1 MRVPKM
7 YQVLKQA
14 KVIWEA
20 NSELINFCQI
30 EGSLRSNNLRP
41 TTTMGSSLVTKAN
54 YHASKETKPLIR
66 AIKKHA
72 NEASWLQTYS
82 TSEVGEDF
90 SNRHCY
96 FELIGPKG
104 HFYAEKIRVF
114 ICYWG
119 EYLNYKWH
127 SHEAEELYYILGGKA
142 TFRTKTVKKVLK
154 AGDTQ
159 FHKSWESHSMD
170 TLEEPML
177 AFILWRGN
185 GLNQLAKIDK

>member
-1 MRVPKM
+1 M
-7 YQVLKQA
+7 YKVLEQA
-14 KVIWEA
+14 KVMWEA
-20 NSELINFCQI
+20 NSDLINFCQI
-30 EGSLRSNNLRP
+30 EGSLRSNNLRH
-41 TTTMGSSLVTKAN
+41 TTTIGSSLVTKAN

-104 HFYAEKIRVF
+104 HFYAEKMRVF

-127 SHEAEELYYILGGKA
+127 SHEAEELYYILGGNA

-177 AFILWRGN
+177 AFILWRGD
-185 GLNQLAKIDK
+185 GLNQLAKIDE

>member
-7 YQVLKQA
+7 HQVLEQA
-14 KVIWEA
+14 KVLWQA
-20 NSELINFCQI
+20 NSELFDFCHI
-30 EGSLRSNNLRP
+30 EGSLRNNNLTP
-41 TTTMGSSLVTKAN
+41 TKTAGVSLVTKAE
-54 YHASKETKPLIR
+54 YRASKKTIPFIQ
-66 AIKKHA
+66 AIKNHA
-72 NEASWLQTYS
+72 HEASWLQTYS

-142 TFRTKTVKKVLK
+142 TFRTKIVKKVLK

-170 TLEEPML
+170 TLEEPIL
-177 AFILWRGN
+177 AFILWRGT
-185 GLNQLAKIDK
+185 GLNQLAKIDE

>member
-1 MRVPKM
+1 MKVTKK
-7 YQVLKQA
+7 YQVLEEA
-14 KVIWEA
+14 KVMWEA
-20 NSELINFCQI
+20 NSKLINFCQI

-41 TTTMGSSLVTKAN
+41 STTIGSSLVTKAN

-96 FELIGPKG
+96 FELIGRKG
-104 HFYAEKIRVF
+104 HFYAEKMRVF

-127 SHEAEELYYILGGKA
+127 SHEAEEMYYILGGKA
-142 TFRTKTVKKVLK
+142 RFRTKTMKKILK

-159 FHKSWESHSMD
+159 IHKSWESHSMD
-170 TLEEPML
+170 TLEKPML

-185 GLNQLAKIDK
+185 GLNQLAKIDE

>member
-1 MRVPKM
+1 M
-7 YQVLKQA
+7 YQVLEQA
-14 KVIWEA
+14 MLLWEA
-20 NSELINFCQI
+20 NSELINFSQI
-30 EGSLRSNNLRP
+30 EGSLKSNNLRP
-41 TTTMGSSLVTKAN
+41 TTTIGSSLVTKAN
-54 YHASKETKPLIR
+54 YHASKETEPLIR

-96 FELIGPKG
+96 FELIGRKG
-104 HFYAEKIRVF
+104 HFYAEKMRVF

-127 SHEAEELYYILGGKA
+127 SHEAEEMYYILGGKA
-142 TFRTKTVKKVLK
+142 RFRTKTMKKILK

-159 FHKSWESHSMD
+159 IHKSWESHSMD

-185 GLNQLAKIDK
+185 GLNQLAKIDE

>member
-1 MRVPKM
+1 M
-7 YQVLKQA
+7 YQVLEQA
-14 KVIWEA
+14 KMIWEA

-30 EGSLRSNNLRP
+30 EGSLKSNNLTP
-41 TTTMGSSLVTKAN
+41 TTTAGSSLLTKAE
-54 YHASKETKPLIR
+54 YQGSRETMPLIR
-66 AIKKHA
+66 AIKNHA
-72 NEASWLQTYS
+72 HEANWLQTYA

-90 SNRHCY
+90 SKRHCY

-104 HFYAEKIRVF
+104 HFYYEKIRVF

-119 EYLNYKWH
+119 EHLNYKWH
-127 SHEAEELYYILGGKA
+127 SHEAEEMYYILGGKA
-142 TFRTKTVKKVLK
+142 KFRTRNVKKILK

-185 GLNQLAKIDK
+185 GLNQLAKIDE

>member
-7 YQVLKQA
+7 YQVLEQA
-14 KVIWEA
+14 MLLWEA

-30 EGSLRSNNLRP
+30 EGSLKSNNLRP
-41 TTTMGSSLVTKAN
+41 TTTIGSSSVTKAN
-54 YHASKETKPLIR
+54 YHASKETEPLIR

-96 FELIGPKG
+96 FELIGRKG
-104 HFYAEKIRVF
+104 HFYAEKMRVF

-127 SHEAEELYYILGGKA
+127 SHEAEEMYYILGGKA
-142 TFRTKTVKKVLK
+142 QFRTKTATKILK

-159 FHKSWESHSMD
+159 LHKSWESHSMD
-170 TLEEPML
+170 TLEEPLL
-177 AFILWRGN
+177 AFILWRGY
-185 GLNQLAKIDK
+185 GLDQLAKIDE

>member
-7 YQVLKQA
+7 YQVLEQA
-14 KVIWEA
+14 MLLWEA

-41 TTTMGSSLVTKAN
+41 TTTIGSSLVTKAN
-54 YHASKETKPLIR
+54 YHASKETEPLIR

-96 FELIGPKG
+96 FELIGRKG
-104 HFYAEKIRVF
+104 HFYAEKMRVF

-127 SHEAEELYYILGGKA
+127 SHEAEEMYYILGGKA
-142 TFRTKTVKKVLK
+142 QFRTKTATKILK

-159 FHKSWESHSMD
+159 LHKSWESHSMD
-170 TLEEPML
+170 TLEEPLL
-177 AFILWRGN
+177 AFILWRGY
-185 GLNQLAKIDK
+185 GLDQLAKIDE

>member
-1 MRVPKM
+1 MR
-7 YQVLKQA
+7 QVLEQA
-14 KVIWEA
+14 KVLWKA
-20 NSELINFCQI
+20 NSELFDFCHI
-30 EGSLRSNNLRP
+30 EDSLRSNNLTP
-41 TTTMGSSLVTKAN
+41 TKTAGVSLVTKAE
-54 YHASKETKPLIR
+54 YRASTKTIPFIQ
-66 AIKKHA
+66 AIKNHA
-72 NEASWLQTYS
+72 HKASWLQTYS
-82 TSEVGEDF
+82 TCEVGEDF

-104 HFYAEKIRVF
+104 HFYSEKIRVF

-119 EYLNYKWH
+119 EHLNYKWH

-170 TLEEPML
+170 THEEPML
-177 AFILWRGN
+177 AFILWRGT
-185 GLNQLAKIDK
+185 GLNQLAKIDE

>member
-1 MRVPKM
+1 MKVPKM
-7 YQVLKQA
+7 YQVLEEA

-30 EGSLRSNNLRP
+30 EGSLKSNNLTS
-41 TTTMGSSLVTKAN
+41 TTTAGSSLVTKAV
-54 YHASKETKPLIR
+54 YQASSDTMSLIR
-66 AIKKHA
+66 AIKNQTH
-72 NEASWLQTYS
+72 EASWLQTYS
-82 TSEVGEDF
+82 TSEVGQDF
-90 SNRHCY
+90 ANRHCY

-104 HFYAEKIRVF
+104 HFYDEKIRVF

-127 SHEAEELYYILGGKA
+127 SHEAEELYYVLGGQA
-142 TFRTKTVKKVLK
+142 TFRTMTVEKVLK

-170 TLEEPML
+170 TLEEPIL

-185 GLNQLAKIDK
+185 GLNKLAKIDE

>member
-1 MRVPKM
+1 MKVPKM
-7 YQVLKQA
+7 YQVLEQA
-14 KVIWEA
+14 KVMWEA

-41 TTTMGSSLVTKAN
+41 TTTIGSSLVTKAN
-54 YHASKETKPLIR
+54 YHASKETEPLIR
-66 AIKKHA
+66 AIKKYA

-104 HFYAEKIRVF
+104 HFYAEKMRVF

-127 SHEAEELYYILGGKA
+127 SHEAEEMYYVLGGQA
-142 TFRTKTVKKVLK
+142 TFRTVNVEKVLK

-170 TLEEPML
+170 TLEEPIL
-177 AFILWRGN
+177 AFILWRGT
-185 GLNQLAKIDK
+185 GLNQLAKIDE

>member
-1 MRVPKM
+1 M
-7 YQVLKQA
+7 YQVLEQA
-14 KVIWEA
+14 MLLWEA

-30 EGSLRSNNLRP
+30 EGSLKSNNLRP
-41 TTTMGSSLVTKAN
+41 TTTIGSSLVTKAN

-72 NEASWLQTYS
+72 NEASWQQTYS

-104 HFYAEKIRVF
+104 HFYAEKMRVF

-119 EYLNYKWH
+119 EYLN
-127 SHEAEELYYILGGKA
+127 L
-142 TFRTKTVKKVLK
+142 
-154 AGDTQ
+154 
-159 FHKSWESHSMD
+159 
-170 TLEEPML
+170 
-177 AFILWRGN
+177 
-185 GLNQLAKIDK
+185 

>member
-1 MRVPKM
+1 MKVPKM
-7 YQVLKQA
+7 YQVLEEA

-20 NSELINFCQI
+20 NSELVDFCHI
-30 EGSLRSNNLRP
+30 EGSLISNNLAP
-41 TTTMGSSLVTKAN
+41 TTTAGSSLVTKAE
-54 YHASKETKPLIR
+54 YRASKKTIPLIQ
-66 AIKKHA
+66 AIKNHA
-72 NEASWLQTYS
+72 HEANWLQTYS
-82 TSEVGEDF
+82 TSEVGKDF

-104 HFYAEKIRVF
+104 HFYNEKIRAF

-119 EYLNYKWH
+119 AHLNYKWH
-127 SHEAEELYYILGGKA
+127 SHEAEEMYYVLGGQA
-142 TFRTKTVKKVLK
+142 TFRTVTVETVLK

-185 GLNQLAKIDK
+185 GLNQLAKIDE

>member
-41 TTTMGSSLVTKAN
+41 TTTIGSSLVTKAN
-54 YHASKETKPLIR
+54 YHASKENMPLIR

-119 EYLNYKWH
+119 EDLNYKWH
-127 SHEAEELYYILGGKA
+127 SHEAEEMYYILGGKA
-142 TFRTKTVKKVLK
+142 QFRTKTMKKILK

-159 FHKSWESHSMD
+159 IHKSWESHSMD

-185 GLNQLAKIDK
+185 GLNQLAKIDE

>member
-1 MRVPKM
+1 M
-7 YQVLKQA
+7 YQVLEQA
-14 KVIWEA
+14 KMIWEA

-30 EGSLRSNNLRP
+30 EGSLKSNNLTP
-41 TTTMGSSLVTKAN
+41 TTTAGSSLLTKAE
-54 YHASKETKPLIR
+54 YQGSRETMPLIR
-66 AIKKHA
+66 AIKNHA
-72 NEASWLQTYS
+72 NEANWLQTYA

-90 SNRHCY
+90 SKMHCY

-104 HFYAEKIRVF
+104 HFYYEKIRVF

-127 SHEAEELYYILGGKA
+127 SHEAEELYYILGGQA
-142 TFRTKTVKKVLK
+142 TFRTKTVKTVLK

-170 TLEEPML
+170 TLEEPIL
-177 AFILWRGN
+177 AFILWRGT
-185 GLNQLAKIDK
+185 GLNQLAKIDE

>member
-1 MRVPKM
+1 MHTILQYAQTICNDNPE
-7 YQVLKQA
+7 LK
-14 KVIWEA
+14 
-20 NSELINFCQI
+20 SFCQFN
-30 EGSLRSNNLRP
+30 SNGTNDNLEP
-41 TTTMGSSLVTKAN
+41 TTTTASSLI
-54 YHASKETKPLIR
+54 SETDFKGSPEPSPII
-66 AIKKHA
+66 AAVKKHVGEA
-72 NEASWLQTYS
+72 NWRQTYS
-82 TSEVGEDF
+82 ISEVGEDF
-90 SNRHCY
+90 ANRHCY

-104 HFYAEKIRVF
+104 HFYDEKIRVF

-185 GLNQLAKIDK
+185 GLNQLAKIDE

>member
-1 MRVPKM
+1 M
-7 YQVLKQA
+7 
-14 KVIWEA
+14 EA
-20 NSELINFCQI
+20 
-30 EGSLRSNNLRP
+30 SLRSNNLRP
-41 TTTMGSSLVTKAN
+41 TTTIGSSLVTKAK

-104 HFYAEKIRVF
+104 HFYAEKMRVF

-127 SHEAEELYYILGGKA
+127 SHEAEEMYYILGGKA
-142 TFRTKTVKKVLK
+142 RFRTKTMKKILK

-159 FHKSWESHSMD
+159 IHKSWESHSMD

-177 AFILWRGN
+177 AFILWRGT
-185 GLNQLAKIDK
+185 GLNQLAKIDE

>member
-1 MRVPKM
+1 M
-7 YQVLKQA
+7 YQVLEQA
-14 KVIWEA
+14 KVVWEA

-30 EGSLRSNNLRP
+30 EGSLKSNNLTP
-41 TTTMGSSLVTKAN
+41 TTTPGSSSVNKAE
-54 YHASKETKPLIR
+54 YQGSRETMPLIR
-66 AIKKHA
+66 AIKNHA
-72 NEASWLQTYS
+72 NEANWLQTYS

-104 HFYAEKIRVF
+104 HFYAEKMRVF

-127 SHEAEELYYILGGKA
+127 SHEAEEMYYILGGKA
-142 TFRTKTVKKVLK
+142 RFRTKTMKKILK

-159 FHKSWESHSMD
+159 THKSWASHSMD

-185 GLNQLAKIDK
+185 GLNQLAKIDE

>member
-1 MRVPKM
+1 M
-7 YQVLKQA
+7 YQVLEQA
-14 KVIWEA
+14 KVMWEA
-20 NSELINFCQI
+20 NSELINFCQM
-30 EGSLRSNNLRP
+30 EASLRSNNLRP
-41 TTTMGSSLVTKAN
+41 TTTIGSSLVTKAN
-54 YHASKETKPLIR
+54 YHTSKETKPLIR

-72 NEASWLQTYS
+72 NEARWQQTYS

-104 HFYAEKIRVF
+104 HFYAEKMRVF

-127 SHEAEELYYILGGKA
+127 SHEAEEMYYILGGKA
-142 TFRTKTVKKVLK
+142 RFRTKTMKKILK

-159 FHKSWESHSMD
+159 IHKSWESHSMD

-185 GLNQLAKIDK
+185 GLNQLAKIDE

>member
-1 MRVPKM
+1 M
-7 YQVLKQA
+7 YQVLEQA
-14 KVIWEA
+14 KVMWEA
-20 NSELINFCQI
+20 NSELINFCQM
-30 EGSLRSNNLRP
+30 EASLKSNNLRP
-41 TTTMGSSLVTKAN
+41 TTTIGSSLVTKAN
-54 YHASKETKPLIR
+54 YHASKETKPLIS

-104 HFYAEKIRVF
+104 HFYAEKMRVF

-127 SHEAEELYYILGGKA
+127 SHEAEEMYYILGGKA
-142 TFRTKTVKKVLK
+142 RFRTKTMKKILK
-154 AGDTQ
+154 AGDTLI
-159 FHKSWESHSMD
+159 HKSWESHSMD
-170 TLEEPML
+170 TLKEPML

-185 GLNQLAKIDK
+185 GLNQLAKIDE

>member
-41 TTTMGSSLVTKAN
+41 TTTIGSSLVTKAN
-54 YHASKETKPLIR
+54 YHASKENMPLIR
-66 AIKKHA
+66 AIETHA

-82 TSEVGEDF
+82 TSEVGKDF

-96 FELIGPKG
+96 F
-104 HFYAEKIRVF
+104 
-114 ICYWG
+114 
-119 EYLNYKWH
+119 
-127 SHEAEELYYILGGKA
+127 
-142 TFRTKTVKKVLK
+142 
-154 AGDTQ
+154 
-159 FHKSWESHSMD
+159 
-170 TLEEPML
+170 
-177 AFILWRGN
+177 
-185 GLNQLAKIDK
+185 

>member
-7 YQVLKQA
+7 YQVLEQA
-14 KVIWEA
+14 KVIWET

-41 TTTMGSSLVTKAN
+41 TMTIGSSLVTKAN
-54 YHASKETKPLIR
+54 YHASKETEPLIR

-96 FELIGPKG
+96 FELIGRKG
-104 HFYAEKIRVF
+104 HFYAEKMRVF

-127 SHEAEELYYILGGKA
+127 SHEAEEMYYILGGKA
-142 TFRTKTVKKVLK
+142 RFRTKTMKK
-154 AGDTQ
+154 
-159 FHKSWESHSMD
+159 F
-170 TLEEPML
+170 
-177 AFILWRGN
+177 
-185 GLNQLAKIDK
+185 